1 MAISRILI
9 VDDSAVFRR
18 VLRAMLESH
27 PGWYVSEAIDG
38 AEGVKQTRSLAPHI
52 IIMDLSMRYMSG
64 IEAAREILR
73 EYPMIPIVLL
83 TFVFTNHL
91 AEEVRRCGI
100 RVALSKT
107 EMHHLIPA
115 VQSLLRGEEFT
126 VPARAGC

>member
-1 MAISRILI
+1 
-9 VDDSAVFRR
+9 
-18 VLRAMLESH
+18 
-27 PGWYVSEAIDG
+27 
-38 AEGVKQTRSLAPHI
+38 
-52 IIMDLSMRYMSG
+52 
-64 IEAAREILR
+64 
-73 EYPMIPIVLL
+73 MIPIVLL

-126 VPARAGC
+126 VPARAGS